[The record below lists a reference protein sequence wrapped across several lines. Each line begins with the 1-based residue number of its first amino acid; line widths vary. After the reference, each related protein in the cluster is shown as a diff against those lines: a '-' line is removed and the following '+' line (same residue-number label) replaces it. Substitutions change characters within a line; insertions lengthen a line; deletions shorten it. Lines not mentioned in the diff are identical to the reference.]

1 MVVAVVEATMG
12 VVVVIAE
19 STVSVSVSVA
29 GLVSVT
35 TASSTVAAN
44 KACVAGS
51 RVRN

>member
-19 STVSVSVSVA
+19 STVSVSVA